1 MKLQVMRH
9 WKEQNLKSDTI
20 KDCMRKILQKRMKAE
35 RIWLMRTDASGK
47 ITFDSEHKV
56 SGDAFLNCQ
65 MGKQRFH
72 LGQ

>member
-1 MKLQVMRH
+1 MKSR
-9 WKEQNLKSDTI
+9 KNLAHADRCFR
-20 KDCMRKILQKRMKAE
+20 KDH
-35 RIWLMRTDASGK
+35 
-47 ITFDSEHKV
+47 FDPEHKV

>member
-1 MKLQVMRH
+1 
-9 WKEQNLKSDTI
+9 
-20 KDCMRKILQKRMKAE
+20 MKAE

-56 SGDAFLNCQ
+56 SGDAFFELSE
-65 MGKQRFH
+65 GKQRFH

>member
-1 MKLQVMRH
+1 
-9 WKEQNLKSDTI
+9 
-20 KDCMRKILQKRMKAE
+20 MKAE